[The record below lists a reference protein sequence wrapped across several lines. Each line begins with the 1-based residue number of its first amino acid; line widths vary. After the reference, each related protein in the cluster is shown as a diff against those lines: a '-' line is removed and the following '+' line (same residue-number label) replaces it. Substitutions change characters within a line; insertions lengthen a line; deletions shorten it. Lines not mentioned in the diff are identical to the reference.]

1 MSEIFVFTAASVH
14 AQAHYERTI
23 RNTVPVSELAAVD
36 PLVAGELTSL
46 GFDEVRCWGSK
57 PGPQNLRSWAHME
70 PGHWGLL
77 YVGRER
83 FPLALPLI
91 HKAYSP
97 SLATHLWGRDE
108 SDGSTW
114 ERMFFFGEPRA
125 IGMSIDEVRVS
136 LGYDDAWWPQ
146 GLQYP
151 TVEHQEALLEKF
163 GSVDAFVGSTGDGSP
178 PATAPASAQPSL
190 LGGPFNGVPSA
201 PPKLPVRD
209 PNPDADVSGRG
220 YMAHE
225 QTVAKLVAHVGPSL
239 RKGTPGI
246 NHDGA
251 WTVGDEHQLV
261 EVKSITSRNEVS
273 QLQKGLGQVL
283 HNCHKARQAGF
294 EPVLGYLLAEREPA
308 NSSLWRTLCEDH
320 GIVFSWP
327 ERFEADVRRPA
338 SKP

>member
-1 MSEIFVFTAASVH
+1 MSEIFVFTAASTD
-14 AQAHYERTI
+14 AQEHYERTI
-23 RNTVPVSELAAVD
+23 RTAVPVSELAATD
-36 PLVAGELTSL
+36 PLVAGELRSL
-46 GFDEVRCWGSK
+46 GVEEVRCWGSK
-57 PGPQNLRSWAHME
+57 PGPQNLRSWAHMK
-70 PGHWGLL
+70 PGHWALL
-77 YVGRER
+77 YVGRKR

-97 SLATHLWGRDE
+97 SLAAYLWGRDE

-114 ERMFFFGEPRA
+114 ERMFFFGEPREVD
-125 IGMSIDEVRVS
+125 MTIDEVRAS

-163 GSVDAFVGSTGDGSP
+163 GSVDAFVGSAQRGSSSATPPDGS
-178 PATAPASAQPSL
+178 PSL
-190 LGGPFNGVPSA
+190 LGGSFKGVPA
-201 PPKLPVRD
+201 RPPKAPVRD

-225 QTVAKLVAHVGPSL
+225 RTVAKLVAHVGPSL

-251 WTVGDEHQLV
+251 WVVGEEHQLV
-261 EVKSITSRNEVS
+261 EVKSITSRNEVG
-273 QLQKGLGQVL
+273 QLQRGLGQVL
-283 HNCHKARQAGF
+283 HNCRKARDAGF
-294 EPVLGYLLAEREPA
+294 DPLQGYLLAEREPA
-308 NSSLWRTLCEDH
+308 NSQLWRTLCHEH

-327 ERFEADVRRPA
+327 ERFADDVRRPT
-338 SKP
+338 SEP